1 MRTNTKKRIV
11 YLFLFAILILS
22 IFFFANGVN
31 TRVYAAGYH
40 DPDLSVGEEELTP
53 GGGDVSPSWS
63 INKVDSPISGRTSW
77 TNESRPL
84 GFVLYLNGVSFG
96 ENQVHLQNKM
106 TPDSVA
112 KITFTRG
119 EKTATPV
126 LICASKDGGYES
138 KSFFAFFF
146 GGDLF
151 GEPTN
156 EYQEGDTVKID
167 QGCVLKCAQ
176 GTYPI
181 NTSVKYTYDGEQWT
195 NGEKVEPET
204 IQYSSVAVPVDGVT
218 NWGKSKGYVG
228 IVVYN
233 AGLDFGENQT
243 QLQNKPMTKTEK
255 VTFTR
260 GDKTEKC
267 ALIVAGLDG
276 TKNISY
282 CSYFFGGV
290 LENTTLQV
298 GDVIKFESDFAF
310 TTAEGRYT
318 YGVDLEFIFDG
329 VQWVDKASSDE
340 SLTYITYI
348 SEPQEEG
355 NNIIFNLKTTTIFG
369 AYDIVT
375 EELKQSI
382 LVNDVTVKD
391 LISNGK
397 ASIGYTISGIV
408 LSVDKG
414 ALKLNDYDTIS
425 IKKGAL
431 LKGDETDGL
440 RLKDDQTFRYS
451 YTLKRA
457 DYIPDH
463 EYYGKL
469 SSMAIID
476 NVEIA
481 GDTSNAVINGE
492 KYDLA
497 HSIWIHFKWSA
508 KMNYDSFQVHLSADQ
523 FVSTGVLNEKLCYE
537 YQKLGFFYSVTDL
550 LKVNGKSIYEWM
562 ILDAK
567 NGTGDSFYIEYL
579 PYEIDSGRVLRIVVA
594 DESLMDIGLNVTQS
608 IEFKNGFINPNLGEI
623 QDDSF
628 YSIKA
633 EDAKMNVKLN
643 MVSNQE
649 NMVSNQENGN
659 SDKGS
664 GCSGEIRLEY
674 SSVVLLVG
682 ALLLSSL
689 VLFRKWRRGDR

>member
-77 TNESRPL
+77 VNDTRPL
-84 GFVLYLNGVSFG
+84 GFVLYLNGVSFD
-96 ENQVHLQNKM
+96 ENQVHLQTRM
-106 TPDSVA
+106 TTDSVA

-126 LICASKDGGYES
+126 LICASKDGGYEA

-146 GGDLF
+146 AGDLL
-151 GEPTN
+151 GETTN

-167 QGCVLKCAQ
+167 QGCVLECAQ

-181 NTSVKYTYDGEQWT
+181 NTSVKYTYDG
-195 NGEKVEPET
+195 
-204 IQYSSVAVPVDGVT
+204 
-218 NWGKSKGYVG
+218 
-228 IVVYN
+228 
-233 AGLDFGENQT
+233 
-243 QLQNKPMTKTEK
+243 
-255 VTFTR
+255 
-260 GDKTEKC
+260 
-267 ALIVAGLDG
+267 
-276 TKNISY
+276 
-282 CSYFFGGV
+282 
-290 LENTTLQV
+290 
-298 GDVIKFESDFAF
+298 
-310 TTAEGRYT
+310 
-318 YGVDLEFIFDG
+318 
-329 VQWVDKASSDE
+329 VQWVDMASSDE

-481 GDTSNAVINGE
+481 GDSLNAVINGK

-508 KMNYDSFQVHLSADQ
+508 KMNYDSFQMHLSADQ

-633 EDAKMNVKLN
+633 EDATKMNVKLN

-664 GCSGEIRLEY
+664 GCNGEIRVEY
-674 SSVVLLVG
+674 SAVVLLVG

>member
-1 MRTNTKKRIV
+1 MRTNTKKGIV
-11 YLFLFAILILS
+11 LAILFAILILS

-31 TRVYAAGYH
+31 TRVYGSGDH

-53 GGGDVSPSWS
+53 VGGDVLPSLS
-63 INKVDSPISGRTSW
+63 IDKVDSPFKGRTDW
-77 TNESRPL
+77 TNASRPL
-84 GFVLYLNGVSFG
+84 GFAIYLNGVSFAV
-96 ENQVHLQNKM
+96 NQVHLQAKM
-106 TPDSVA
+106 TTDSVA

-119 EKTATPV
+119 EKTATPL
-126 LICASKDGGYES
+126 LICATKDGLYES
-138 KSFFAFFF
+138 KSCFVFFF
-146 GGDLF
+146 GGALL
-151 GEPTN
+151 GETTN
-156 EYQEGDTVKID
+156 EYK
-167 QGCVLKCAQ
+167 
-176 GTYPI
+176 
-181 NTSVKYTYDGEQWT
+181 N
-195 NGEKVEPET
+195 
-204 IQYSSVAVPVDGVT
+204 
-218 NWGKSKGYVG
+218 
-228 IVVYN
+228 
-233 AGLDFGENQT
+233 
-243 QLQNKPMTKTEK
+243 
-255 VTFTR
+255 
-260 GDKTEKC
+260 GDK
-267 ALIVAGLDG
+267 A
-276 TKNISY
+276 
-282 CSYFFGGV
+282 
-290 LENTTLQV
+290 
-298 GDVIKFESDFAF
+298 VIEEGCIL
-310 TTAEGRYT
+310 TCAEGSYLVSEKIE
-318 YGVDLEFIFDG
+318 YVYDG
-329 VQWVDKASSDE
+329 VQWVDMASSYE

-397 ASIGYTISGIV
+397 ASIGYTISRIV
-408 LSVDKG
+408 LSVDKS

-476 NVEIA
+476 FVEIA
-481 GDTSNAVINGE
+481 NDVLNASINGT

-508 KMNYDSFQVHLSADQ
+508 KDNYDSFQMHLSADQ
-523 FVSTGVLNEKLCYE
+523 SRVSDEKLCYE

-633 EDAKMNVKLN
+633 EDAQMNAKFN
-643 MVSNQE
+643 MESKQE
-649 NMVSNQENGN
+649 KGN
-659 SDKGS
+659 ADKGS
-664 GCSGEIRLEY
+664 GCNAEIRVED
-674 SSVVLLVG
+674 SAVVFLVG
-682 ALLLSSL
+682 ALIVTSI
-689 VLFRKWRRGDR
+689 VLFRKLRERG